1 MHILLVAL
9 LVVGNDV
16 FSHGEATNG
25 GQWRRGAP
33 MAIGGGGGWRWQ
45 LGVETGCGFP
55 STIPPVPSIPL
66 ILFNDNGESVLILT
80 REATKCYLGNI

>member
-33 MAIGGGGGWRWQ
+33 MAIGGGGG
-45 LGVETGCGFP
+45 VEMAIGGGDRLWFSFYHP
-55 STIPPVPSIPL
+55 SCPL
-66 ILFNDNGESVLILT
+66 DPLDLVQ
-80 REATKCYLGNI
+80 